1 MEQESAQKVQAS
13 NAIEQME
20 MGDAHG
26 RSERGVSEGVP
37 LSRLRVVEER
47 LRQNGEVVVS
57 SLAREFGVSEV
68 TIRRDLTMLEE
79 RGVAERSHGGA
90 ILVDSTFSDPRF
102 IESRNHQRAAK
113 RKIAHRCAELL
124 PQSGSLFVCGGSTTS
139 EVVSC
144 LRDRSELEIFTSNL
158 AAASEAM
165 SGGARLSIIGGAV
178 QGPTCSLVGEL
189 ARASLSLLWAE
200 TMVLGAD
207 AISLESGI
215 TSHGGAE
222 ADVARMMIERTR
234 GDLICVVDSTK
245 WGAFADHVVIP
256 VHRLSMV
263 ITDGIPAEVQL
274 GLTQIG
280 VKVELV
286 S

>member
-1 MEQESAQKVQAS
+1 MMSNSTGQLESDDSQ
-13 NAIEQME
+13 
-20 MGDAHG
+20 G
-26 RSERGVSEGVP
+26 RSSRNGIEAVP

-47 LRQNGEVVVS
+47 LRQNGEVVVA

-68 TIRRDLTMLEE
+68 TIRRDLTTLEE
-79 RGVAERSHGGA
+79 RGVAQRSHGGA
-90 ILVDSTFSDPRF
+90 ILIDSTFSDPRF
-102 IESRNHQRAAK
+102 IESRLHQRAAK
-113 RKIAHRCAELL
+113 RKIAHRCAEIL
-124 PQSGSLFVCGGSTTS
+124 PKSGSLFICGGTTTS

-144 LRDRSELEIFTSNL
+144 LRDRAELEIFTSNL

-165 SGGARLSIIGGAV
+165 SGGAKLSIIGGAV

-200 TMVLGAD
+200 KMVLGAD
-207 AISLESGI
+207 AISVDGGI

-245 WGAFADHVVIP
+245 WEARADHVVIP
-256 VHRLSMV
+256 IGRLSMV
-263 ITDGIPAEVQL
+263 ITDGIPASEMTRLTHL
-274 GLTQIG
+274 G
-280 VKVELV
+280 VRVELV